1 MQERHCIERLIVVA
15 QIFQSAALVSF
26 RQALTDDVSKMLLE
40 RMLIDI
46 KPIADAGSLNQLR
59 RIMGKLVLDF
69 APVNALISARLVSY
83 AVEEGRTATGVVS
96 DISDKV
102 WVGFANHA
110 TDVFSKTD
118 RLTLMKAMRAL
129 SEVTELG
136 EKTPPENMPALYSA
150 TVDGYWAL
158 LKIQLGIIAAAIIQS
173 GELKPKDHRVP
184 HWICVALRGYL
195 SEWQSALFGNNPVL
209 QERLSHPLESL
220 NTITTEEMERRLG
233 L

>member
-173 GELKPKDHRVP
+173 GELKPKTTGFL
-184 HWICVALRGYL
+184 IGY
-195 SEWQSALFGNNPVL
+195 VL
-209 QERLSHPLESL
+209 
-220 NTITTEEMERRLG
+220 RLG
-233 L
+233 VT